1 MSLENSF
8 GQRFSV
14 RIISG
19 DYNEFASVSRHAKS
33 ILLQWQSCYIMISC
47 TDKKIFQKRGKG
59 VLSRD
64 KQLLKSIMKVKSC
77 LNGLHVL
84 KKVMEVLRKS

>member
-1 MSLENSF
+1 MAIITSLRVS
-8 GQRFSV
+8 QDTRSLYC
-14 RIISG
+14 
-19 DYNEFASVSRHAKS
+19 YNGKR
-33 ILLQWQSCYIMISC
+33 CYIMISC

-59 VLSRD
+59 VFSRD

>member
-47 TDKKIFQKRGKG
+47 TDKKIFQKGER
-59 VLSRD
+59 VRVRD
-64 KQLLKSIMKVKSC
+64 KQLLKLIMKVKSC
-77 LNGLHVL
+77 LHRLHVL
-84 KKVMEVLRKS
+84 TKIMEVLRKS